1 MSLSRFYFNRNT
13 PKKFNG
19 YKFQTLRLADQVWTL
34 TRRFV
39 IDGLDDHGVEP
50 VEADED
56 EDVEDEEADLDDDDY
71 KEVGNVLSDQMI
83 SKQNTSAHLEHKH
96 NNFSPMHILS

>member
-1 MSLSRFYFNRNT
+1 MGGKIKLNLSRFYFNRNT

-39 IDGLDDHGVEP
+39 IDVLDDHGVEP

-56 EDVEDEEADLDDDDY
+56 EDEGHQPHEVEP
-71 KEVGNVLSDQMI
+71 VHSNVDFQLGLKT
-83 SKQNTSAHLEHKH
+83 SKTETQFQNL
-96 NNFSPMHILS
+96 